1 MDDNQNQGGGTPVVD
16 PNAPV
21 APISDQPVTPPM
33 DQPTPPTEPAPV
45 PPVTPTS
52 EPGVGG
58 GDQGGQ
64 NPTGTGTP
72 GM

>member
-21 APISDQPVTPPM
+21 APVAPDAPMEPVSTPEPAPEQPVTP
-33 DQPTPPTEPAPV
+33 TFEP
-45 PPVTPTS
+45 
-52 EPGVGG
+52 EVGG

-64 NPTGTGTP
+64 NPTGGSTP